1 MMSNQNRLQAL
12 SEFLKARRAAITPAS
27 AGLPEGTRRRTP
39 GLRREEVAQLSG
51 VSSTWYTWLEQGR
64 DIKVSPSVLDC
75 IAAALQLTKDER
87 SYLFAL
93 ALENG
98 PGVADYTQEEP
109 SVIHPSLQKILQELK
124 TCPTIISDRHCG
136 IVGWNEAAA
145 HVFLDFAKLAP
156 QQRNMISLLFERKEF
171 RRLAV
176 NWEQF
181 VRGYLS
187 IFRAYYGQY
196 LEDRWYDEFIAEMK
210 ERHPEFYHLWEE
222 SRVSS
227 APDVVLEFRHAKAGK
242 MLFHLTSLQVQGAAD
257 LRCSIYT
264 PAGESGTEAKLKQLM
279 ELK

>member
-1 MMSNQNRLQAL
+1 MNYMAGGSMMSNQNRLQAL
-12 SEFLKARRAAITPAS
+12 SEFLKARRAAITPAA

-98 PGVADYTQEEP
+98 PGVSDYTQEEH

-210 ERHPEFYHLWEE
+210 GASGIQSFMGREPGQLCTGCCPGIPACQSRQNVVPSHLVTGA
-222 SRVSS
+222 RRCGS
-227 APDVVLEFRHAKAGK
+227 AL
-242 MLFHLTSLQVQGAAD
+242 
-257 LRCSIYT
+257 
-264 PAGESGTEAKLKQLM
+264 
-279 ELK
+279 